1 MNSLLCVYQQKIYT
15 MKINEKA
22 VYIYIYIY
30 HHKIFQ
36 IVFGHFPVAFFI
48 DLNRK
53 NIVKIMDDS
62 YLILMTVDNN
72 NNN

>member
-1 MNSLLCVYQQKIYT
+1 MNILLCVYQQKIYT

-22 VYIYIYIY
+22 VYIYIY
-30 HHKIFQ
+30 HRK

-53 NIVKIMDDS
+53 KYCKNNGRLLLNLDDS
-62 YLILMTVDNN
+62 W
-72 NNN
+72 

>member
-1 MNSLLCVYQQKIYT
+1 
-15 MKINEKA
+15 MKKQ
-22 VYIYIYIY
+22 YIYIYIIV
-30 HHKIFQ
+30 KILK

-62 YLILMTVDNN
+62 YLILMTVDDNN
-72 NNN
+72 NN

>member
-1 MNSLLCVYQQKIYT
+1 MNILLCVYQQKMYT

-22 VYIYIYIY
+22 VYIYIYIIV
-30 HHKIFQ
+30 KFLK